1 MSWEEVL
8 KKFGEKQTPR
18 KPYESKEEYR
28 RRLENQPKPKKVD
41 FKPDTSPTKD
51 IPPLPTP
58 SEQPQAKPEN
68 PQANKNRDELD
79 RHINFTQ
86 AMQFA
91 SWLQKE
97 VEKRFRP
104 RDAGEAMI
112 QRIMMNQ
119 AFKPM
124 KKLADIYLEGTG
136 GIKEW
141 NKARREFANI
151 LLDGR
156 VVGLLNNLR
165 LAHDDESLERLLE
178 QNGFG
183 DGSD

>member
-41 FKPDTSPTKD
+41 FKPDVSPTKD
-51 IPPLPTP
+51 IPPIPI
-58 SEQPQAKPEN
+58 KPEQS
-68 PQANKNRDELD
+68 QANKNRDELD
-79 RHINFTQ
+79 RHIKFGQVAQT
-86 AMQFA
+86 M
-91 SWLQKE
+91 SWLHKE
-97 VEKRFRP
+97 VENRFRGSDP
-104 RDAGEAMI
+104 GEAMI

-124 KKLADIYLEGTG
+124 KKLADIYIDGTG

-141 NKARREFANI
+141 NKARREFANV

-165 LAHDDESLERLLE
+165 LAHDDESLERWLE
-178 QNGFG
+178 EHGFG
-183 DGSD
+183 DGSE